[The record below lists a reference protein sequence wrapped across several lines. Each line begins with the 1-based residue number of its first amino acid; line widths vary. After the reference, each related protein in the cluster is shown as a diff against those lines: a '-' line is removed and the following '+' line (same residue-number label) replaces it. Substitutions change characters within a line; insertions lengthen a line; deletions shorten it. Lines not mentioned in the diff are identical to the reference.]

1 MPQLRVSLLGTP
13 RIELDERPVSLERQK
28 AIALLAYLSTTDVP
42 HGRDRLA
49 TLLWP
54 HGDSVQA
61 RASLRRVLA
70 TLTKALP
77 GPWWRADRAS
87 IALLEDSELWIDVRE
102 YRRMAR
108 ATHSADDSDDGA
120 DLARLIALHGE
131 GFLAGFTLKDSPEFD
146 EWQYLQAE
154 ELQGI
159 AVASLERQVHRLHEA
174 GSLGAAMSYAR
185 QWLSL
190 DLLDE
195 ACHSVIMRLHLAAG
209 NRSAAL
215 RQYHECARLLDRE
228 LGVAPQPATSALYHR
243 ICNGAGAEE
252 RVGAERGGVEV
263 PPRAARSIHR
273 EPFSEPA
280 LSTRLPVLPRLVGR
294 EREMGIAAEA
304 IALAPSG
311 APRLLLIRGE
321 PGIGKTRVAREAVRA
336 AEAAG
341 TTVLLAE
348 CSPEGATPYAAIT
361 QVIRHVLHGARELA
375 LGLPDHV
382 LDDLLLLA
390 PELRVHYAEVPG
402 NPTLDPRAEQRRI
415 FDSFRTLCARLAA
428 ERPLILFVDDLHWID
443 PASQSMLRH
452 LLKGAQNERVSLVAT
467 LRDAE
472 ASANGAL
479 DRWLGELDRDGQ
491 ATQLKLGPL
500 SREQAREQLRAV
512 LRTETDTSDEFL
524 EAIYHQTAGNPFFL
538 EETCRS
544 MLESGDLFF
553 AGGYW
558 RRKDLHRIDLP
569 KGARA
574 AIMARVERLPE
585 PARALLHTAA
595 VLGQQFPL
603 DVLHQV
609 TSSSERVLAEAL
621 EQVQRMDFLRL
632 QSDSAPATLVFA
644 HPLIPF
650 AIREEMGALRLQR
663 LHANVAS
670 ALEASSRATDPETL
684 ARHFLAAGD
693 SARGLKYSLAS
704 AERAAR
710 VFAYEAAI
718 DHLHRA
724 HGLLGQ
730 SSDAPARRDILER
743 LADLHGLVG
752 EQVPAIEMLH
762 TALDETS
769 LLPTDPSGTLR
780 LHRKIIE
787 AHRAI
792 RQLAENVRFTERV
805 TASIAAGLEL
815 IGVQQVGDEEAL
827 FLAALAKDPWGA
839 RADHDWAV
847 AEQFARRAVAAA
859 ERCGSP
865 AVLSRALSALGVTL
879 GAQQRLGEQTE
890 VAVRRLALS
899 RSASFTDQLE
909 RLEVLCES
917 GAVFLR
923 VGEYE
928 RSLALL
934 LEAERLAGSMRAI
947 DAHVYA
953 VGSQAE
959 CLFYLDR
966 WNEMLELEEK
976 VEALRLQY
984 TPGRVG
990 RFCFY
995 CGLAANVL
1003 ALQGHVEEAGRR
1015 REEAH
1020 EIMSASWGAVETWP
1034 RGGLFCRGKA
1044 FVGLGEYDL
1053 VRGELERALQ
1063 QPASWV
1069 GDHDLYA
1076 TLADIASR
1084 QRRGDDLR
1092 RFAPL
1097 AEEAAAS
1104 VGHELYGA
1112 IADRAWGVLHTIR
1125 AESAEAER
1133 RLLDALSVFR
1143 TYDAKWQMGRTFVA
1157 LGDLALACGEAKG
1170 ATQHFSEAV
1179 RLFDLMGARIDGDD
1193 VRTRLEELLDPSSS
1207 SGAAIP

>member
-13 RIELDERPVSLERQK
+13 RIERDERPVSLERQK
-28 AIALLAYLSTTDVP
+28 AIALLAYLATTDVP

-54 HGDSVQA
+54 HGDAVQA

-70 TLTKALP
+70 TLTRALP
-77 GPWWRADRAS
+77 GPWWQADRAS
-87 IALLEDSELWIDVRE
+87 IALLEDPELWIDVRE
-102 YRRMAR
+102 YRRMSR
-108 ATHSADDSDDGA
+108 ATHSADGPEDGA
-120 DLARLIALHGE
+120 DHARLISLYGE

-159 AVASLERQVHRLHEA
+159 AVAALERQVLILHEV
-174 GSLGAAMSYAR
+174 GSLGAAMAYAR

-190 DLLDE
+190 DLLNE
-195 ACHSVIMRLHLAAG
+195 ACHASIMRLHLAAG

-243 ICNGAGAEE
+243 ICNGAGADD
-252 RVGAERGGVEV
+252 RVWAGSGGVEASSR
-263 PPRAARSIHR
+263 PAPGIPRER
-273 EPFSEPA
+273 FSEPA
-280 LSTRLPVLPRLVGR
+280 FSTRLPGLPRLVGR
-294 EREMGIAAEA
+294 EREMAIAAEA
-304 IALAPSG
+304 IAGAPSR
-311 APRLLLIRGE
+311 AQRSLLIRGE
-321 PGIGKTRVAREAVRA
+321 PGIGKTRLACEAVGA
-336 AEAAG
+336 AESAG
-341 TTVLLAE
+341 ITVLRAE
-348 CSPEGATPYAAIT
+348 CSPEGATPYSAIT
-361 QVIRHVLHGARELA
+361 QFIRHVLHGSRELA

-382 LDDLLLLA
+382 LDDVLVLA
-390 PELRVHYAEVPG
+390 PELRVSYPDVRA
-402 NPTLDPRAEQRRI
+402 NPTLEPGAEQRRM
-415 FDSFRTLCARLAA
+415 FDSFRALCDRLAS
-428 ERPLILFVDDLHWID
+428 ERQVVLFVDDLHWID

-472 ASANGAL
+472 ASSNEAL
-479 DRWLGELDRDGQ
+479 DRWLGELERDGQ
-491 ATQLKLGPL
+491 ATQMKLGPL
-500 SREQAREQLRAV
+500 SREQAREHLRAM
-512 LRTETDTSDEFL
+512 LRTEADTSDEFL
-524 EAIYHQTAGNPFFL
+524 EAIYHRTAGNPFFL

-544 MLESGDLFF
+544 MLERGDLYF

-558 RRKDLHRIDLP
+558 RRKDLNRIDLP
-569 KGARA
+569 KGVRA
-574 AIMARVERLPE
+574 AIMARVQRLPE

-595 VLGQQFPL
+595 VLGQQFSL
-603 DVLHQV
+603 GVLQQV
-609 TSSSERVLAEAL
+609 TSSSEPVLGEAL

-632 QSDSAPATLVFA
+632 QPDSAPATLVFA

-670 ALEASSRATDPETL
+670 ALEASSRSTDPETL
-684 ARHFLAAGD
+684 ARHSLAAGD
-693 SARGLKYSLAS
+693 AARGLKYSLAS
-704 AERAAR
+704 AERAAS
-710 VFAYEAAI
+710 VYAYEAAI

-724 HGLLGQ
+724 LGLLGQ
-730 SSDAPARRDILER
+730 PGDAPVKRATLER

-752 EQVPAIEMLH
+752 EQGTAIEMLH
-762 TALDETS
+762 VALTETS
-769 LLPTDPSGTLR
+769 QLTTDPSGTLR

-792 RQLAENVRFTERV
+792 RERSENVRFTERV
-805 TASIAAGLEL
+805 TASIAAGLGLVE
-815 IGVQQVGDEEAL
+815 VQQGGDEAAL

-859 ERCGSP
+859 EELGSP

-879 GAQQRLGEQTE
+879 GAQQRLGEQAE
-890 VAVRRLALS
+890 VATRRLAIS
-899 RSASFTDQLE
+899 RSSSFTDHLE
-909 RLEVLCES
+909 RLDVLCES

-923 VGEYE
+923 VGEYG
-928 RSLALL
+928 RSLSLL

-953 VGSQAE
+953 VGMQAE

-966 WNEMLELEEK
+966 WQEMLEIEEK

-1003 ALQGHVEEAGRR
+1003 ALQGRFEEAGRR

-1020 EIMSASWGAVETWP
+1020 EIMRASMGAVETWP
-1034 RGGLFCRGKA
+1034 RGGLYCRGKA
-1044 FVGLGEYDL
+1044 LVGLGEYDL

-1063 QPASWV
+1063 EPASWV

-1084 QRRGDDLR
+1084 QRRDDDLR

-1097 AEEAAAS
+1097 AEETAAS
-1104 VGHELYGA
+1104 VGHALYGA

-1143 TYDAKWQMGRTFVA
+1143 TYDAKWQMGTTLVA
-1157 LGDLALACGEAKG
+1157 LGDLALTRGAAEI
-1170 ATQHFSEAV
+1170 ATQHYSEAL
-1179 RLFDLMGARIDGDD
+1179 RLFDLMGARPDGDD
-1193 VRTRLEELLDPSSS
+1193 VRARLEPLLDPAPPS
-1207 SGAAIP
+1207 AATTP